1 MTPSFG
7 LSAPG
12 RCGRRGGWFGAR
24 NDRRESGRMEVL
36 AVTGSAGE
44 GRYTRCPLGAPG
56 AVMHLPA
63 WAQRLITA
71 RRSGGRQM
79 FFTDGRLQY
88 KVRVERPDPLF
99 ARALQQAIGGVEGEI
114 RVMLQYLF
122 QSWGSRGPKK
132 YKDMLLSTGTEE
144 IGHIEMLATAVAL
157 NLENAPAKMQE
168 EIAGKDRAVAA
179 VLGGEDPRH
188 VLSAGLAAMPADS
201 NGNPFNGSWVV
212 ATGNVG
218 SDMLANVHAEG
229 SGRLLATRL
238 WEMTDDPGMKDML
251 SFLIARDTMHQNQW
265 MAVLEEQKDMG
276 LPVPPDFPQESEKQ
290 EFAYE
295 FFVHSD
301 GEVPKDARWTSG
313 SSVDSKGEFSVRE
326 AEPMGDVPK
335 LAPAEA
341 RPELHSTPIPADGGF
356 LRKAKDAMTP

>member
-1 MTPSFG
+1 MFRHTKQ
-7 LSAPG
+7 
-12 RCGRRGGWFGAR
+12 
-24 NDRRESGRMEVL
+24 L
-36 AVTGSAGE
+36 A
-44 GRYTRCPLGAPG
+44 
-56 AVMHLPA
+56 
-63 WAQRLITA
+63 
-71 RRSGGRQM
+71 
-79 FFTDGRLQY
+79 Y
-88 KVRVERPDPLF
+88 KVRVDEPNPVF
-99 ARALQQAIGGVEGEI
+99 AKYLQQAIGGVEGEI
-114 RVMLQYLF
+114 RVCLQYLF
-122 QSWGSRGPKK
+122 QGWGNRGPDR
-132 YKDMLLSTGTEE
+132 YKDMLLNTGTEE

-157 NLENAPAKMQE
+157 NLEGAPAKLQE
-168 EIAGKDRAVAA
+168 EIAGQNGTVEAI
-179 VLGGEDPRH
+179 LGGQDPRH

-212 ATGNVG
+212 ATGNIG
-218 SDMLANVHAEG
+218 SDMVANVHAEA

-276 LPVPPDFPQESEKQ
+276 LPVPPDFPQEEEKQ

-301 GEVPKDARWTSG
+301 GEVPEDARWTSG

-341 RPELHSTPIPADGGF
+341 RPELHSTPVPAEAGI
-356 LRKAKDAMTP
+356 LRKAKDAVTP

>member
-1 MTPSFG
+1 MFRHTKQ
-7 LSAPG
+7 
-12 RCGRRGGWFGAR
+12 
-24 NDRRESGRMEVL
+24 L
-36 AVTGSAGE
+36 A
-44 GRYTRCPLGAPG
+44 
-56 AVMHLPA
+56 
-63 WAQRLITA
+63 
-71 RRSGGRQM
+71 
-79 FFTDGRLQY
+79 Y
-88 KVRVERPDPLF
+88 KVRVDEPNPIF
-99 ARALQQAIGGVEGEI
+99 AKYLQQAIGGVEGEI
-114 RVMLQYLF
+114 RVCLQYLF
-122 QSWGSRGPKK
+122 QGWGNRGPDR
-132 YKDMLLSTGTEE
+132 YKDMLLNTGTEE

-157 NLENAPAKMQE
+157 NLEGAPAKLQE
-168 EIAGKDRAVAA
+168 EIADKNGAVEA
-179 VLGGEDPRH
+179 VLGGQDPRH
-188 VLSAGLAAMPADS
+188 VLSAGLAAMPVDS

-212 ATGNVG
+212 ATGNIG
-218 SDMLANVHAEG
+218 SDMVANVHAEA

-276 LPVPPDFPQESEKQ
+276 LPVPPDFPQEEEKQ

-313 SSVDSKGEFSVRE
+313 SSVDSKGEFGVRE

-341 RPELHSTPIPADGGF
+341 RPELHSTPIPAEGGI
-356 LRKAKDAMTP
+356 LRKAKDAITP

>member
-1 MTPSFG
+1 MFRHTKQ
-7 LSAPG
+7 
-12 RCGRRGGWFGAR
+12 
-24 NDRRESGRMEVL
+24 L
-36 AVTGSAGE
+36 A
-44 GRYTRCPLGAPG
+44 
-56 AVMHLPA
+56 
-63 WAQRLITA
+63 
-71 RRSGGRQM
+71 
-79 FFTDGRLQY
+79 Y
-88 KVRVERPDPLF
+88 KVRVDEPNPIF
-99 ARALQQAIGGVEGEI
+99 AKHLQQAIGGVEGEI
-114 RVMLQYLF
+114 RVCLQYLF
-122 QSWGSRGPKK
+122 QGWGNRGPDR
-132 YKDMLLSTGTEE
+132 YKDMLLNTGTEE

-157 NLENAPAKMQE
+157 NLEGAPAKLQE
-168 EIAGKDRAVAA
+168 EIAAKNGAVEA
-179 VLGGEDPRH
+179 VLGGQDPRH

-212 ATGNVG
+212 ATGNLG
-218 SDMLANVHAEG
+218 SDMLANVHAEA

-265 MAVLEEQKDMG
+265 MAVLEEQKNMG
-276 LPVPPDFPQESEKQ
+276 LPVPPDFPQEQEKQ

-313 SSVDSKGEFSVRE
+313 SSVDSKGEFGVRE

-341 RPELHSTPIPADGGF
+341 RPEMHSTPIPAEGGI
-356 LRKAKDAMTP
+356 LRKAKDAITP

>member
-1 MTPSFG
+1 MFRHTKQ
-7 LSAPG
+7 
-12 RCGRRGGWFGAR
+12 
-24 NDRRESGRMEVL
+24 L
-36 AVTGSAGE
+36 A
-44 GRYTRCPLGAPG
+44 
-56 AVMHLPA
+56 
-63 WAQRLITA
+63 
-71 RRSGGRQM
+71 
-79 FFTDGRLQY
+79 Y
-88 KVRVERPDPLF
+88 KVRVDEPNPIF
-99 ARALQQAIGGVEGEI
+99 AKYLQQAIGGVEGEI
-114 RVMLQYLF
+114 RVCLQYLF
-122 QSWGSRGPKK
+122 QGWGNRGPDR
-132 YKDMLLSTGTEE
+132 YKDMLLNTGTEE

-157 NLENAPAKMQE
+157 NLEGAPAKLQE
-168 EIAGKDRAVAA
+168 EIAGKNGTVEAI
-179 VLGGEDPRH
+179 LGGQDPRH

-212 ATGNVG
+212 ATGNIG
-218 SDMLANVHAEG
+218 SDMVANVHAEA

-238 WEMTDDPGMKDML
+238 YEMTDDPGMKDML

-276 LPVPPDFPQESEKQ
+276 LPVPPDFPQEQEKQ

-326 AEPMGDVPK
+326 AEPMGDIPK

-341 RPELHSTPIPADGGF
+341 RPELHSTPIPAEGGI
-356 LRKAKDAMTP
+356 LRKAKDAVTP

>member
-1 MTPSFG
+1 MFRHTKQ
-7 LSAPG
+7 
-12 RCGRRGGWFGAR
+12 
-24 NDRRESGRMEVL
+24 L
-36 AVTGSAGE
+36 A
-44 GRYTRCPLGAPG
+44 
-56 AVMHLPA
+56 
-63 WAQRLITA
+63 
-71 RRSGGRQM
+71 
-79 FFTDGRLQY
+79 Y
-88 KVRVERPDPLF
+88 KVRVDEPNPIF
-99 ARALQQAIGGVEGEI
+99 AKHLQQAIGGVEGEI
-114 RVMLQYLF
+114 RVCLQYLF
-122 QSWGSRGPKK
+122 QGWGNRGPAR
-132 YKDMLLSTGTEE
+132 YKDMLLNTGTEE

-157 NLENAPAKMQE
+157 NLEGAPAKLQE
-168 EIAGKDRAVAA
+168 EIAGKNGTVEAI
-179 VLGGEDPRH
+179 LGGQDPRH

-201 NGNPFNGSWVV
+201 NGNPFNGSWVI
-212 ATGNVG
+212 ATGNLG
-218 SDMLANVHAEG
+218 SDMLANVHAEA

-276 LPVPPDFPQESEKQ
+276 LPVPPDFPQEEEKQ

-341 RPELHSTPIPADGGF
+341 RPEQHSTPIPADGGF
-356 LRKAKDAMTP
+356 LRKAKDAVTP